1 MSGVLLFF
9 FFLLTLNPPPHLKIT
24 QKNDNTPRI
33 RKETGSW
40 ALSEQQ
46 PRGSPVDVFPSSG
59 IWERGRMQ
67 GVEVGSWLL
76 RLFQIRDGKCSVPKD
91 GWERDGF
98 SSQTWAK
105 NSYLPPKL
113 ESLLDWQRLD
123 PDQVFRFDSDSAEYL
138 LVNILTGAG
147 HLAILK

>member
-9 FFLLTLNPPPHLKIT
+9 FSPYSKSSSAFKDYSEKWQYPKNTQGDRELSIVWAAAPGQPCRRIPELRHLGT
-24 QKNDNTPRI
+24 RPNAGG
-33 RKETGSW
+33 GSW
-40 ALSEQQ
+40 KLAASPLPDTWWEMLS
-46 PRGSPVDVFPSSG
+46 P
-59 IWERGRMQ
+59 Q
-67 GVEVGSWLL
+67 GWM
-76 RLFQIRDGKCSVPKD
+76 RT
-91 GWERDGF
+91 GWIF
-98 SSQTWAK
+98 LPNMSK

>member
-9 FFLLTLNPPPHLKIT
+9 FFSPYSKSSSAFKDYSEKWQYPQNT
-24 QKNDNTPRI
+24 QGDRELSI
-33 RKETGSW
+33 VW
-40 ALSEQQ
+40 AAASGQPCRYSRAPVFGNAAERRGWKLAASPLPDTWWEMLSPQ
-46 PRGSPVDVFPSSG
+46 
-59 IWERGRMQ
+59 GRM
-67 GVEVGSWLL
+67 
-76 RLFQIRDGKCSVPKD
+76 RT
-91 GWERDGF
+91 GWIF
-98 SSQTWAK
+98 LPNMSK

>member
-9 FFLLTLNPPPHLKIT
+9 FSPYSKSSSAFKDYSEKLQYPKNTQGDRELSIVWAAASGQPCRRIPELRHLGT
-24 QKNDNTPRI
+24 RPNA
-33 RKETGSW
+33 G
-40 ALSEQQ
+40 
-46 PRGSPVDVFPSSG
+46 G
-59 IWERGRMQ
+59 
-67 GVEVGSWLL
+67 GSWLL

-113 ESLLDWQRLD
+113 QSLLDWQRLD